1 MKHLF
6 IVNPAAGKVNHTPRI
21 QTLAKTLCQGEEY
34 QVVTSQGFGDCQ
46 RIAREAGESGDE
58 CLLYACG
65 GDGTLNEVVSGAMG
79 YENLAVT
86 CCPCGSG
93 NDFVKQFHN
102 PQAFFKMENFRSIR
116 KEQIDVMRVNDR
128 YAVNVC
134 SVGFDARIGTDINA
148 FRRHPLLS
156 GPRAYHASVVVNL
169 LRGVSKPC
177 RVELP
182 GEEPIDGDQT
192 LVCVLN
198 GSWYGGSY
206 HPVPEASIQDG
217 MLDVLVVKKVSRIT
231 VAQVISAYQKGNYA
245 SRPDLIQ
252 HFRVPSLRIET
263 PEPEPVNLDGELL
276 RTPTV
281 EIQVLPSSLTFFAP
295 ETAWQGEKDF
305 F

>member
-21 QTLAKTLCQGEEY
+21 QTLSKKLCQGEEY
-34 QVVTSQGFGDCQ
+34 RVVTSQGFGDCQ
-46 RIAREAGESGDE
+46 RIAREAGESGEE

-93 NDFVKQFHN
+93 NDFVKQFPD
-102 PQAFFKMENFRSIR
+102 PQAFFEMENFRSIR

-156 GPRAYHASVVVNL
+156 GSRAYHASVVVNL

-217 MLDVLVVKKVSRIT
+217 MLDVLVVKKVNRIT

-281 EIQVLPSSLTFFAP
+281 EIQVLPGSLTFFAP

-305 F
+305 L